1 MEKEQHNI
9 QNDRIVKKFL
19 PSDKKITILII
30 LFLSVLWYFAAHK
43 IQNELVLPYFE
54 KTMKAFVNS
63 LTDQKILYNLGI
75 TLKRVL
81 LGSLYALLIGV
92 TVGLIMGASSTMRKI
107 LSPFINSIRQVPVM
121 AWIPLSIIWFGLGEG
136 PTLFLITLTGVFPII
151 INTLDG
157 VLGIDKNLYNAAK
170 SMGAGPIHT
179 FMDVAIPGAIPGIFT
194 GIRLSTG
201 LGWMSVI

>member
-92 TVGLIMGASSTMRKI
+92 PVGLIMGASSTMRKI